1 MRKMYFVTGLAVLA
15 VSASMFTGCG
25 SQTTASAP
33 AARQTTESTASTAS
47 TASAA
52 PTATQ
57 APAATESAAQSQPTQ
72 STAAKV
78 AENTTANTAAQIT
91 VDEAKNAALANA
103 GLQESDVVYK
113 KAQLETDDGILKY
126 EIDFY
131 AGDNEYNFDIDA
143 ATGAVLKAETEI
155 MDAEDI
161 AERDALLGTTAS
173 TATRA
178 DSEGI
183 TEDRALDIA
192 LNHAGVAKSDV
203 TSSFVN
209 KDFDDDRG
217 VTTYDVE
224 FHVGAQEYNYDI
236 DMTTGDIYEFD
247 SEMDD

>member
-25 SQTTASAP
+25 SQTTSSAP
-33 AARQTTESTASTAS
+33 ATRQTTESTAS
-47 TASAA
+47 A

-57 APAATESAAQSQPTQ
+57 APAATESVAQSQPTQ

-113 KAQLETDDGILKY
+113 KAQLETDDGVLKY

-143 ATGAVLKAETEI
+143 ANGAVLKSEKEI

-178 DSEGI
+178 ESEGI
-183 TEDRALDIA
+183 TEDQALDIA
-192 LNHAGVAKSDV
+192 LNHAGVSKSDV
-203 TSSFVN
+203 TSSSVRQ
-209 KDFDDDRG
+209 DFDDDMG
-217 VTTYDVE
+217 ITKYEVE
-224 FHVGAQEYNYDI
+224 FRVDAQEYNYDI
-236 DMTTGDIYEFD
+236 DMTTGEIYEFD
-247 SEMDD
+247 SEIGD

>member
-25 SQTTASAP
+25 SQTTSSAP
-33 AARQTTESTASTAS
+33 ATRQTTESTAS
-47 TASAA
+47 A

-57 APAATESAAQSQPTQ
+57 APAATESVAQSQPTQ

-113 KAQLETDDGILKY
+113 KAQLETDDGVLKY

-143 ATGAVLKAETEI
+143 ANGAVLKSEKEI

-161 AERDALLGTTAS
+161 AERDALLGTTES

-178 DSEGI
+178 ESEGI
-183 TEDRALDIA
+183 TEDQALDIA
-192 LNHAGVAKSDV
+192 LNHAGVTKSDV

-217 VTTYDVE
+217 ITTYDVE
-224 FHVGAQEYNYDI
+224 FRVGAQEYNYDI
-236 DMTTGDIYEFD
+236 DMTTGEIYEFD
-247 SEMDD
+247 SEIGD

>member
-25 SQTTASAP
+25 SQTTTSAP
-33 AARQTTESTASTAS
+33 AARQTTES

-57 APAATESAAQSQPTQ
+57 APAATESVAQSQPTQ

-113 KAQLETDDGILKY
+113 KAQLETDDGVLKY

-155 MDAEDI
+155 GILPLML
-161 AERDALLGTTAS
+161 R
-173 TATRA
+173 TRPRL
-178 DSEGI
+178 SMLEPTGSSLKVRMVRL
-183 TEDRALDIA
+183 RAVRRMNSPLRV
-192 LNHAGVAKSDV
+192 LP
-203 TSSFVN
+203 
-209 KDFDDDRG
+209 
-217 VTTYDVE
+217 
-224 FHVGAQEYNYDI
+224 
-236 DMTTGDIYEFD
+236 
-247 SEMDD
+247 

>member
-1 MRKMYFVTGLAVLA
+1 MQYWQSPLPCLPDA
-15 VSASMFTGCG
+15 
-25 SQTTASAP
+25 
-33 AARQTTESTASTAS
+33 AARQ
-47 TASAA
+47 
-52 PTATQ
+52 PTQ

-183 TEDRALDIA
+183 TEDQALDIA

-247 SEMDD
+247 SEIDD

>member
-25 SQTTASAP
+25 SQTTTSAP
-33 AARQTTESTASTAS
+33 AARQTTESTASTA
-47 TASAA
+47 

-57 APAATESAAQSQPTQ
+57 APAATESVAQSQPTQ
-72 STAAKV
+72 S
-78 AENTTANTAAQIT
+78 
-91 VDEAKNAALANA
+91 
-103 GLQESDVVYK
+103 DVVFK

-161 AERDALLGTTAS
+161 AERDALLGTTAG

-178 DSEGI
+178 ESEGI
-183 TEDRALDIA
+183 TEDQALDIA

-217 VTTYDVE
+217 ITTYDVE

>member
-33 AARQTTESTASTAS
+33 AARQTTESTAS
-47 TASAA
+47 AA

-57 APAATESAAQSQPTQ
+57 SPAATESVAQSQPTQ

-173 TATRA
+173 TARMIPKIFNIFFITLFMDVLLNLSA
-178 DSEGI
+178 DPDTYCYSSVQV
-183 TEDRALDIA
+183 
-192 LNHAGVAKSDV
+192 NH
-203 TSSFVN
+203 
-209 KDFDDDRG
+209 
-217 VTTYDVE
+217 
-224 FHVGAQEYNYDI
+224 Q
-236 DMTTGDIYEFD
+236 
-247 SEMDD
+247 

>member
-57 APAATESAAQSQPTQ
+57 APAATESVAQSQPTQ

-113 KAQLETDDGILKY
+113 KAQLETDDGVLKY
-126 EIDFY
+126 DIDFY

-192 LNHAGVAKSDV
+192 LNHAG
-203 TSSFVN
+203 SFVN

-236 DMTTGDIYEFD
+236 DITTGEIYEFD

>member
-25 SQTTASAP
+25 SQTTSSAP
-33 AARQTTESTASTAS
+33 ATRQTTESTAS
-47 TASAA
+47 A

-57 APAATESAAQSQPTQ
+57 APAATESVAQSQPTQ

-113 KAQLETDDGILKY
+113 KAQLETDDGVLKY

-143 ATGAVLKAETEI
+143 ANEI

-178 DSEGI
+178 ESEGI
-183 TEDRALDIA
+183 TEDQALDIA

-217 VTTYDVE
+217 ITMYDVE
-224 FHVGAQEYNYDI
+224 FRVGAQEYNYDI
-236 DMTTGDIYEFD
+236 DMTTGEIYEFD
-247 SEMDD
+247 SEIGD

>member
-103 GLQESDVVYK
+103 GLQESDVVFK

-161 AERDALLGTTAS
+161 AERDALLGTTAG

-178 DSEGI
+178 ESEGI
-183 TEDRALDIA
+183 TEDQALDIA
-192 LNHAGVAKSDV
+192 LNHTGVAKSDV

-217 VTTYDVE
+217 ITTYDVE